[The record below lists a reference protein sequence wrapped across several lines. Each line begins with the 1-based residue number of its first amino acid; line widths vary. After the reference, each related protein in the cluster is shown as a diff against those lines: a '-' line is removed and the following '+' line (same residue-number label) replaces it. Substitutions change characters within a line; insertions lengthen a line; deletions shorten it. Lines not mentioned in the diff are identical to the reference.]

1 MHNDA
6 RKTIIN
12 HHLYLN
18 SKTSCDTSL
27 ARLTVAQLW
36 LQCDPV
42 NLLKT
47 KGFRSTC
54 FKGWVIPKCQG
65 EHWCTTYIWTAPSK
79 EAPGILFCIINSHFL
94 SICQFA
100 DTFVFRDPFQC
111 LARKTS
117 RANCSI
123 RRPRSRGVHEGDP
136 DLSGDRS
143 AIELGKRQKPWSY
156 WVPSPPKNK
165 GWEMVRFTSNS
176 LILHCWEENL
186 GHVWRSL
193 RINPFKLSGPTGIA
207 FSWLIWMACCRNSK
221 HHSGSPCLTQ

>member
-111 LARKTS
+111 LARNTS
-117 RANCSI
+117 ANCSEETWVGGSTRVI
-123 RRPRSRGVHEGDP
+123 SHLSATGALLSSASVKSHGALLGAFASEKKGVRDGQIHKQFAYFA
-136 DLSGDRS
+136 S
-143 AIELGKRQKPWSY
+143 IVGKR
-156 WVPSPPKNK
+156 
-165 GWEMVRFTSNS
+165 
-176 LILHCWEENL
+176 I
-186 GHVWRSL
+186 
-193 RINPFKLSGPTGIA
+193 
-207 FSWLIWMACCRNSK
+207 
-221 HHSGSPCLTQ
+221 